1 MPDRLRVLVA
11 DDHRM
16 FREALERSLA
26 DVYDVVPG
34 GSTIA
39 EVDAA
44 FRRGGFDVAILDLSW
59 GTEGSVNQ
67 YLPRWYGMQPAV
79 RVIIVTAIDEWF
91 LGQAMLE
98 GGAHG
103 FLGKRSDFA
112 EVFDAVDAVAK
123 GETYMGRDLH
133 PPPRR
138 SPRAANH
145 DLPIVALR
153 ILEFL
158 AHGLNR
164 NEIAKALHIDVRT
177 VDYHIGSSARSS
189 GLVVGS
195 APNGRSSLHASA
207 RRPPM
212 GLPSN

>member
-16 FREALERSLA
+16 FREVLERSLV
-26 DVYDVVPG
+26 DVYDIVPG

-138 SPRAANH
+138 SPRAPH
-145 DLPIVALR
+145 QDLPIVALR
-153 ILEFL
+153 ILEYL

-164 NEIAKALHIDVRT
+164 REIAKALHIDVRT
-177 VDYHIGSSARSS
+177 VDYHIGKLRKAVGIGRWERPNWQEIFARI
-189 GLVVGS
+189 G
-195 APNGRSSLHASA
+195 ANAA
-207 RRPPM
+207 ERP
-212 GLPSN
+212 S